1 MSLTRRILLSVGL
14 SLASLSA
21 GAGVIVL
28 AEFGVSPWIFA
39 VLLTWL
45 VTLGLP
51 TLVSILLL
59 VRFWP
64 GPSFAAFVVMSMLLS
79 FLSQF
84 VAISA
89 IRRLHAMRR
98 SRLAA

>member
-1 MSLTRRILLSVGL
+1 MSLLRQLLLSAGL

-21 GAGVIVL
+21 GAGVLVL
-28 AEFGVSPWIFA
+28 AEFGASPWIFI

-51 TLVSILLL
+51 TLVSVLLV

-79 FLSQF
+79 FLSHF
-84 VAISA
+84 LAISA
-89 IRRLHAMRR
+89 IRRVRAIRG
-98 SRLAA
+98 SRLQA